1 MATYIVEVT
10 EAQDRVLKDEMIDT
24 AGVQAWLDNMV
35 HNKARRRVD
44 EVIMRETD
52 KRPDKMTVA
61 EKETEINAM
70 DEVAL
75 PARTR

>member
-1 MATYIVEVT
+1 MATYTVT
-10 EAQDRVLKDEMIDT
+10 VSDAQDRVLKDEMIDT

-35 HNKARRRVD
+35 ANKARRRMD
-44 EVIMRETD
+44 DVITRETD

-61 EKETEINAM
+61 EKETEIDNM

-75 PARTR
+75 PTRSR